1 MKTIWKFEIPLSLSF
16 TIKMPIDAKIL
27 CIDVDQKNG
36 CPCIWALV
44 NPEEAKMKRYFEIYG
59 TGMGIYCDMGIDR
72 KYIGTFQLNS
82 GALVFHV
89 FEREYF

>member
-1 MKTIWKFEIPLSLSF
+1 MNKQIWKFEIDSPSKLG
-16 TIKMPIDAKIL
+16 IEMPIGAEIL
-27 CIDVDQKNG
+27 TVQVQNET
-36 CPCIWALV
+36 PCIWALV
-44 NPEEAKMKRYFEIYG
+44 NPEETKMKRYFEIYG